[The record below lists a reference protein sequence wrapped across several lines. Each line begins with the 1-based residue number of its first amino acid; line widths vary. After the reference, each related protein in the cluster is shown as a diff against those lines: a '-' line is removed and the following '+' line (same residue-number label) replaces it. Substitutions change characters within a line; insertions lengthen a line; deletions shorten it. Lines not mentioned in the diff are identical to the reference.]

1 MSEVDVPDDSLEVVR
16 QSVSKEKR
24 IVQRKIE
31 RYEKRVE
38 EFEEEF
44 DMDSEEFV
52 EKFESG
58 ELGDDQEWFEWK
70 ANIQALKRLKERK
83 QKLEKAGIE

>member
-1 MSEVDVPDDSLEVVR
+1 MPDDSLDVVR

-24 IVQRKIE
+24 IVERKIE
-31 RYEKRVE
+31 RYRERVN

-44 DMDSEEFV
+44 DMDSEEFL
-52 EKFESG
+52 EMFESG

-70 ANIQALKRLKERK
+70 ANYQALKRLKERK